1 MCSPGTHI
9 EYEGEFNE
17 THCINSTSPTFDGD
31 QWVIAEVLVHGADK
45 IIHYI
50 NGAAVIEYEN
60 SLNPFSDRK
69 EFVDFVVKLA
79 VQYQKFSPRI
89 TEKAHTIANQF
100 RLEPMDALHIASAET
115 AKVDFFVT
123 SDYTLF
129 RKYKGEVSVITP
141 LSAIQKYDD
150 SH

>member
-1 MCSPGTHI
+1 MKL
-9 EYEGEFNE
+9 YLD
-17 THCINSTSPTFDGD
+17 NSFLNRPFDDPSIANNKLEAGALFVVID
-31 QWVIAEVLVHGADK
+31 WVKQGKAQLV
-45 IIHYI
+45 
-50 NGAAVIEYEN
+50 NSAVIEYEN

-123 SDYTLF
+123 SDYALF
-129 RKYKGEVSVITP
+129 RKYKGEVNVITP
-141 LSAIQKYDD
+141 LSALQKYDD